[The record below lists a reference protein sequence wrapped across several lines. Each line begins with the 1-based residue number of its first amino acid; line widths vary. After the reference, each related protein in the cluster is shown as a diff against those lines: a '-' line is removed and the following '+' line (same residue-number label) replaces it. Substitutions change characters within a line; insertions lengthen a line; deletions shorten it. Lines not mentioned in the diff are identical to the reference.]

1 MYLRKYETI
10 TLVDPT
16 KGSDGVN
23 KVLDRMR
30 EALTKTDAQEI
41 RFEDWGR
48 RKTAYTLQNYKVDRA
63 HYLYLQYL
71 ADNTTVAELER
82 LMKITE
88 EAMIYQTILLEDRVV
103 ADSFDFEAAKVEETA
118 TISRGEDADAPFVVE
133 TTVVAPPEEPAAQEA
148 VEAAPAKPAAKEAA
162 KPAAKEAA
170 KPAAKEAAKPAAKE
184 PVEAAAEEVVE
195 AAAEEV
201 VEAAAEEPVEAAAEE
216 VVEAAAEEPV
226 EAAAEEVVVEAAADE
241 AAEATTDDDAKS
253 E

>member
-30 EALTKTDAQEI
+30 EALTKTDAKEI

-48 RKTAYTLQNYKVDRA
+48 RKTAYKLQSYKVDRA

-71 ADNTTVAELER
+71 ANNTTVHELER

-88 EAMIYQTILLEDRVV
+88 EAMIYQTVLLEDRVV
-103 ADSFDFEAAKVEETA
+103 ADAFDFEAAAAEETA
-118 TISRGEDADAPFVVE
+118 TINRGEDADAPFEVE
-133 TTVVAPPEEPAAQEA
+133 VAAEEP
-148 VEAAPAKPAAKEAA
+148 
-162 KPAAKEAA
+162 
-170 KPAAKEAAKPAAKE
+170 
-184 PVEAAAEEVVE
+184 EEVVE
-195 AAAEEV
+195 AAAEEAPAADEA
-201 VEAAAEEPVEAAAEE
+201 VEAAAEEAPAE
-216 VVEAAAEEPV
+216 
-226 EAAAEEVVVEAAADE
+226 EAAADE
-241 AAEATTDDDAKS
+241 APEATTDDDAKS

>member
-30 EALTKTDAQEI
+30 EALTKTDAKEI

-48 RKTAYTLQNYKVDRA
+48 RKTAYKLQSYKVDRA

-71 ADNTTVAELER
+71 ANNTTVHELER

-88 EAMIYQTILLEDRVV
+88 EAMIYQTVLLEDRVV
-103 ADSFDFEAAKVEETA
+103 ADAFDFEAAASEETA
-118 TISRGEDADAPFVVE
+118 TINRGEDADAPFE
-133 TTVVAPPEEPAAQEA
+133 
-148 VEAAPAKPAAKEAA
+148 
-162 KPAAKEAA
+162 
-170 KPAAKEAAKPAAKE
+170 
-184 PVEAAAEEVVE
+184 VEAAAEEAEEAVE
-195 AAAEEV
+195 AAAEEAPAAEEA
-201 VEAAAEEPVEAAAEE
+201 VEAAAEEAPAAEEAVEAAAEE
-216 VVEAAAEEPV
+216 APAE
-226 EAAAEEVVVEAAADE
+226 EAAADE
-241 AAEATTDDDAKS
+241 APEATTDDDAKS

>member
-30 EALTKTDAQEI
+30 EALTKTDAKEI

-48 RKTAYTLQNYKVDRA
+48 RKTAYQLQSYKVDRA

-71 ADNTTVAELER
+71 ANNTTVHELER

-88 EAMIYQTILLEDRVV
+88 EAMVYQTILLEDRVV
-103 ADSFDFEAAKVEETA
+103 ADAFDFEAAAVEETS
-118 TISRGEDADAPFVVE
+118 TINRGEDADAPFVVE
-133 TTVVAPPEEPAAQEA
+133 TVEEEVIEAAPEEPAAEKA
-148 VEAAPAKPAAKEAA
+148 VEAAPEEPAAEKA
-162 KPAAKEAA
+162 
-170 KPAAKEAAKPAAKE
+170 
-184 PVEAAAEEVVE
+184 
-195 AAAEEV
+195 
-201 VEAAAEEPVEAAAEE
+201 VEAAAEEPAAEE
-216 VVEAAAEEPV
+216 AP
-226 EAAAEEVVVEAAADE
+226 EAAADE

>member
-30 EALTKTDAQEI
+30 EALTKTDAKEI

-48 RKTAYTLQNYKVDRA
+48 RKTAYQLQSYKVDRA

-71 ADNTTVAELER
+71 ANNTTVHELER

-88 EAMIYQTILLEDRVV
+88 EAMVYQTILLEDRVV
-103 ADSFDFEAAKVEETA
+103 ADAFDFEAAAGEETS
-118 TISRGEDADAPFVVE
+118 TINRGEDADAPFVVE
-133 TTVVAPPEEPAAQEA
+133 TVEEEI
-148 VEAAPAKPAAKEAA
+148 VEAAPEA
-162 KPAAKEAA
+162 P
-170 KPAAKEAAKPAAKE
+170 
-184 PVEAAAEEVVE
+184 AAEE
-195 AAAEEV
+195 A
-201 VEAAAEEPVEAAAEE
+201 VEAAAEEPAAEE
-216 VVEAAAEEPV
+216 AP
-226 EAAAEEVVVEAAADE
+226 EAAADE

>member
-30 EALTKTDAQEI
+30 EALTKTDAKEI

-48 RKTAYTLQNYKVDRA
+48 RKTAYKLQSYKVDRA

-71 ADNTTVAELER
+71 ANNTTVHELER

-88 EAMIYQTILLEDRVV
+88 EAMIYQTVLLEDRVV
-103 ADSFDFEAAKVEETA
+103 ADAFDFEAAAAEETA
-118 TISRGEDADAPFVVE
+118 TINRGEDADAPFEVE
-133 TTVVAPPEEPAAQEA
+133 VAAEEP
-148 VEAAPAKPAAKEAA
+148 
-162 KPAAKEAA
+162 
-170 KPAAKEAAKPAAKE
+170 
-184 PVEAAAEEVVE
+184 EEVVE
-195 AAAEEV
+195 AAAEEAPAAEEA
-201 VEAAAEEPVEAAAEE
+201 VEAAAEEAPAADEAVEAAAEE
-216 VVEAAAEEPV
+216 APAE
-226 EAAAEEVVVEAAADE
+226 EAAADE
-241 AAEATTDDDAKS
+241 APEATTDDDAKS

>member
-30 EALTKTDAQEI
+30 EALTKTDAKEI

-48 RKTAYTLQNYKVDRA
+48 RKTAYKLQSYKVDRA

-71 ADNTTVAELER
+71 ANNTTVHELER

-88 EAMIYQTILLEDRVV
+88 EAMIYQTVLLEDRVV
-103 ADSFDFEAAKVEETA
+103 ADAFDFEAAASEETA
-118 TISRGEDADAPFVVE
+118 TINRGEDADAPFEVE
-133 TTVVAPPEEPAAQEA
+133 VAAEEP
-148 VEAAPAKPAAKEAA
+148 
-162 KPAAKEAA
+162 
-170 KPAAKEAAKPAAKE
+170 
-184 PVEAAAEEVVE
+184 EEVVE
-195 AAAEEV
+195 AAAEE
-201 VEAAAEEPVEAAAEE
+201 APAE
-216 VVEAAAEEPV
+216 
-226 EAAAEEVVVEAAADE
+226 EAAADE
-241 AAEATTDDDAKS
+241 APEATTDDDAKS